1 MVISSCRFV
10 YCYIVILSSSGDDEE
25 EWTTG
30 SDDDA
35 EEIWGAFVPS
45 AGALAKGQLKT
56 TRRRIRFI

>member
-1 MVISSCRFV
+1 MVISSCRGLF
-10 YCYIVILSSSGDDEE
+10 IVILLLSSSGDDEE

-35 EEIWGAFVPS
+35 EEIWGAFVPG